1 MTYSAQEL
9 DGYAQI
15 QARLV
20 TLMLRHDERSFG
32 HYYDTR
38 KEFAAEHDI
47 ALEPYRKLG
56 VLFAL
61 RDELFEH
68 ILPRIVRRL
77 SFEAPR
83 ETIIEEPP
91 PRGRVDWER
100 TLSST
105 WAERPGEPPLLLN
118 TRQRRRDFATPENL
132 LVVATLLEYR
142 ADIHE
147 MLWSERGAVGNEAL
161 RHPLNAIAERCEREL
176 AFPQFAGLRRA
187 AQHIIDGD
195 GTAGLEAQVQE
206 RLLPGSNSAYEDL
219 LLWRARRRALHLLR
233 RTPAGA
239 TDDALGADP
248 DEDNYLYQLWIFYE
262 LADLLREARCL
273 DYLDT
278 RPASAEL
285 RFHWGDGPDRRDYR
299 LLHDQKI
306 EHYWSNAPGLRPD
319 YYIQRIDRGEV
330 RAPGA
335 KRPIWHDVGY
345 VLDAK
350 YYRPRNGARAPGNPV
365 KRMLAD
371 LHLAGE
377 RHGALLFAFQRSSAG
392 KRVSAAEQALEP
404 DTDAIAQNMVPL
416 YRVTPEHTAFDIRP
430 DVEIAIWRV
439 LPKSADDANAA
450 RNTLRAVLEN
460 VHQTLKNPATINC
473 YGSFPDADTVNPGN
487 TQPARCTTCG
497 ELLAFCPKPH
507 VSSARIDRVCPR
519 CDCLQN
525 RRVCHIIDQANTY
538 IPPFV
543 RRVLSQKDL
552 LKSIS
557 AIKEW
562 LREQTD
568 EADETERADQARKQV
583 LSTLGELTESYI
595 KLTRADITQIERN
608 FREWVFGEYW
618 QDIAHPRGLPAM
630 VRHMLV
636 SGEYVWNEFQHAT
649 IEDWAACAV
658 QYIRAL
664 EYEMHRRL
672 YDPCGTLLLKS
683 DGTPMEA
690 HQFTFGS
697 PAPMYYNRRKSP
709 NWQTLLTHVAQP
721 SNVDEITLKTL
732 IMDIEA
738 IRLDRNKIA
747 HTERVDAALAT
758 KIRDAV
764 LGQRHQPGL
773 LLRLSSLLNAPN
785 PN

>member
-1 MTYSAQEL
+1 MTYSAQEI

-32 HYYDTR
+32 QHYDVR
-38 KEFAAEHDI
+38 KEFASEHDA

-77 SFEAPR
+77 SFESPR

-105 WAERPGEPPLLLN
+105 WAERPGEPPLQLH

-132 LVVATLLEYR
+132 LVVTTLLVYR
-142 ADIHE
+142 ADIHQ
-147 MLWSERGAVGNEAL
+147 MLWSEQGVIGNEAL
-161 RHPLNAIAERCEREL
+161 RHPLNAVVERCEREL

-187 AQHIIDGD
+187 AQQIIDSD
-195 GTAGLEAQVQE
+195 GTAALEAQVQE

-219 LLWRARRRALHLLR
+219 LIWRARLRTLHLLR
-233 RTPAGA
+233 RTPAVA
-239 TDDALGADP
+239 AEDALGADP
-248 DEDNYLYQLWIFYE
+248 NEDNYLYQLWLFYE

-285 RFHWGDGPDRRDYR
+285 RFHWGDGPDQRDYQ
-299 LLHDQKI
+299 LFHDQKI
-306 EHYWSNAPGLRPD
+306 PHHWVNAPGLRPD
-319 YYIQRIDRGEV
+319 YYIQRMDRAEV

-335 KRPIWHDVGY
+335 KRPIWHEAGY

-350 YYRPRNGARAPGNPV
+350 YYRPRNGSRAPGNPV

-377 RHGALLFAFQRSSAG
+377 RHGALLFAFQRNTAS
-392 KRVSAAEQALEP
+392 KRVRLVDQELEP
-404 DTDAIAQNMVPL
+404 DTDGIIQDIIPL
-416 YRVTPEHTAFDIRP
+416 YRVTPDRTTAFDIRP

-439 LPKSADDANAA
+439 LPKSADDAKAA
-450 RNTLRAVLEN
+450 RNTLRAVLNN
-460 VHQTLKNPATINC
+460 VHQALKNRVEIDC
-473 YGSFPDADTVNPGN
+473 YGSLPDADTVNPGN
-487 TQPARCTTCG
+487 TQPARCKTCG

-507 VSSARIDRVCPR
+507 VSSIRVDRVCPR

-525 RRVCHIIDQANTY
+525 RQVCHIIDRASVQ

-543 RRVLSQKDL
+543 RRVLTQRDL
-552 LKSIS
+552 LNNIS
-557 AIKEW
+557 TIKAW
-562 LREQTD
+562 LQNQTG

-595 KLTRADITQIERN
+595 KLTRADTTQIERN

-618 QDIAHPRGLPAM
+618 QDNAHPRGLPDM

-636 SGEYVWNEFQHAT
+636 SGEYVWNEFQRTT

-683 DGTPMEA
+683 DGSPMES

-697 PAPMYYNRRKSP
+697 PAPMYYNRKRSP
-709 NWQTLLTHVAQP
+709 NWQTLLTQVAQP
-721 SNVDEITLKTL
+721 SSVDEIALKTL
-732 IMDIEA
+732 ILDIEA
-738 IRLDRNKIA
+738 IRVKCQLD
-747 HTERVDAALAT
+747 L
-758 KIRDAV
+758 
-764 LGQRHQPGL
+764 
-773 LLRLSSLLNAPN
+773 
-785 PN
+785 